1 MGLLDRIFPKKSEAV
16 LREATSFETLTA
28 YRPKFTDWGGEIYE
42 NELVRAS
49 IDAIARR
56 FSKMKVEVSGPAKP
70 KLQTKL
76 NKAPN
81 EWSTWSQFLYRTATI
96 LFVQNNVIICPVIND
111 TGEMTGI
118 YPVLPS
124 LCSLVAYKDTI
135 YLRLEFRRERG
146 NKEYAAIEL
155 DKCAI
160 LNRFQYESDFFGEKN
175 LDALKSTME
184 LIHLQDQAI
193 KEGVKSSAYIRFIA
207 TLGNFANDEDLAK
220 ERARFNAKNL
230 RSSDSGVLL
239 FPNTYKDIRQIE
251 SKPFVVDSDQQK
263 LIQENVF
270 NYFGVNEKI
279 LQNAADTDA
288 EDAFYAGC
296 LESLAV
302 MVSEKITKML
312 FTNTEQSNGNVFSV
326 TSNRL
331 ENMSTK
337 NKIEFTKA
345 MIDRGIVSIDEVR
358 ALFGYDEMPNEQGK
372 KTPIRGEYYF
382 VEEGKPGQQTEITEE
397 EENAEPTE

>member
-1 MGLLDRIFPKKSEAV
+1 
-16 LREATSFETLTA
+16 
-28 YRPKFTDWGGEIYE
+28 
-42 NELVRAS
+42 
-49 IDAIARR
+49 
-56 FSKMKVEVSGPAKP
+56 
-70 KLQTKL
+70 
-76 NKAPN
+76 
-81 EWSTWSQFLYRTATI
+81 
-96 LFVQNNVIICPVIND
+96 
-111 TGEMTGI
+111 
-118 YPVLPS
+118 
-124 LCSLVAYKDTI
+124 
-135 YLRLEFRRERG
+135 
-146 NKEYAAIEL
+146 
-155 DKCAI
+155 
-160 LNRFQYESDFFGEKN
+160 
-175 LDALKSTME
+175 ME

-193 KEGVKSSAYIRFIA
+193 KEGVKNSAYIRFMA

-220 ERARFNAKNL
+220 ERARFNARNL
-230 RSSDSGVLL
+230 RASDSGVLL

-296 LESLAV
+296 LEPLAV
-302 MVSEKITKML
+302 QVSERITKML
-312 FTNTEQSNGNVFSV
+312 FTNTEQSNGNMFAV

-358 ALFGYDEMPNEQGK
+358 ALFGYDDMPNEQGK

-382 VEEGKPGQQTEITEE
+382 VEDGKPGQQTEIAEE
-397 EENAEPTE
+397 EENAALAE